1 MSSCVAPRSKCHWT
15 ADLSTKG
22 LLAGLE
28 AKKHRLGRCS
38 PRMPA
43 EAQRRRALQTR
54 SRPVPGHRTCRAGP
68 PGAVG
73 SASQPECSLRTPR
86 PATRQRNSSALS
98 MASTP
103 SGS

>member
-38 PRMPA
+38 PRIPA
-43 EAQRRRALQTR
+43 GGPETPSSADALAARPRPPHVPRR
-54 SRPVPGHRTCRAGP
+54 S

-98 MASTP
+98 VASTP